1 MHTLVAFC
9 AYSYQRKAMEDS
21 MSKKNKVR
29 KITEE
34 EYAQYLAEIESKGNL
49 KSSIKN

>member
-1 MHTLVAFC
+1 
-9 AYSYQRKAMEDS
+9 

-34 EYAQYLAEIESKGNL
+34 EYAQYLAEIEAKGAP
-49 KSSIKN
+49 KTV

>member
-1 MHTLVAFC
+1 
-9 AYSYQRKAMEDS
+9 

-34 EYAQYLAEIESKGNL
+34 EYAQYLAEIEAKGAL
-49 KSSIKN
+49 KNGIKN